1 VKQHALITA
10 AVISS
15 ILLSNARAADLVL
28 YNSFGEVRDA
38 VNLTGSRFDW
48 TPPAD
53 LSQFLVAGSLELEY
67 PGIVSQTL
75 LPPSPSLLAAF
86 EGREVLVKRPGSDT
100 LTKAKVTRADI
111 ALFESNGQFFTA
123 DPSTVVYPSLEGVR
137 FAPTYAWRF
146 TGAGGPAS
154 LTYLTRALSWTP
166 RYTLNVGADKVDLES
181 WADVRNQSNL
191 VYQAPSLG
199 LIAGQVNLIA
209 GEEDGVQRPS
219 PAPVAFSKAADSGVA
234 NVQATGE
241 SAGLQTFKYP
251 SPATLPARSTTTVP
265 FLQTRVTLD
274 RVLEYVSGWNPT
286 ARQVLPL
293 NRLYVLKAESDL
305 PAGLITVRE
314 EGRVVG
320 QARVDDSPRAEGA
333 RFGLGADFDLRLT
346 RTVQALERTKTTA
359 RFKVAFSLSNTKNRE
374 VTIRLREILGQGWTL
389 EQTIMPNLKKDT
401 EGVNA
406 EARLAPGA
414 RLEASYTVLFKYQ

>member
-1 VKQHALITA
+1 MKRHALIATA
-10 AVISS
+10 VLSG
-15 ILLSNARAADLVL
+15 ILFSNARAADLVL

-38 VNLTGSRFDW
+38 VNMTGSRFDW

-123 DPSTVVYPSLEGVR
+123 DPSTVVFPSLDGVR
-137 FAPTYAWRF
+137 FAPTYSWRF

-191 VYQAPSLG
+191 TYQAPSLG
-199 LIAGQVNLIA
+199 LIAGQVNLLA
-209 GEEDGVQRPS
+209 GEDDGVPRPTA
-219 PAPVAFSKAADSGVA
+219 APVAFSKLADAGPA

-251 SPATLPARSTTTVP
+251 SAATLPARSTTTVP

-286 ARQVLPL
+286 PRQVLPL

-305 PAGLITVRE
+305 PAGLVTVRE

-320 QARVDDSPRAEGA
+320 QARIDDSPRAEGA

-359 RFKVAFSLSNTKNRE
+359 RFKVAFSLSNTKTRE

-389 EQTIMPNLKKDT
+389 EQAIMPNLKKDT
-401 EGVNA
+401 EGVTA

-414 RLEASYTVLFKYQ
+414 RLEASFTVLFKYQ